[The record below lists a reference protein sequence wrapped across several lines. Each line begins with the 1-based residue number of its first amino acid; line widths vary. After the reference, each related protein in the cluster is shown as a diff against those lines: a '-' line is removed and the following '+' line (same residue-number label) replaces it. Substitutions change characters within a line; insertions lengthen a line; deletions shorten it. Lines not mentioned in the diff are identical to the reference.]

1 MHGHVY
7 DRGIPISVDPDLVGV
22 ARGVTTIVDG
32 GSAGA
37 STFPGFRKYVIEGA
51 TTRVY
56 AFLNIA
62 TIGLVVTNELF
73 LEPAIV
79 DPQAAIRVIEDNRD
93 RILGV
98 KVRVNGRGERG
109 AADLE
114 GLRKTRE
121 AAEATGLPIMM
132 HWSNEPELL
141 DLLRPGDILTHP
153 FNPPRAG
160 PRVLDEHGR
169 VFPQILA
176 LRDRGIF
183 TDFAHGTHLQ
193 WDIAERAAE
202 QDWFPDTIS
211 TDIHRAHIA
220 PDGAVIDLPTTMAK
234 FLFLGLSLEQVIERV
249 TTRPATILD
258 FPARIGTLQPGATA
272 DVSVLEVVSG
282 NVNLVD
288 SLGAT
293 RVGRET
299 LVPVATV
306 KSGNLVRL

>member
-1 MHGHVY
+1 
-7 DRGIPISVDPDLVGV
+7 
-22 ARGVTTIVDG
+22 
-32 GSAGA
+32 
-37 STFPGFRKYVIEGA
+37 
-51 TTRVY
+51 
-56 AFLNIA
+56 
-62 TIGLVVTNELF
+62 
-73 LEPAIV
+73 
-79 DPQAAIRVIEDNRD
+79 
-93 RILGV
+93 
-98 KVRVNGRGERG
+98 
-109 AADLE
+109 
-114 GLRKTRE
+114 
-121 AAEATGLPIMM
+121 
-132 HWSNEPELL
+132 
-141 DLLRPGDILTHP
+141 
-153 FNPPRAG
+153 
-160 PRVLDEHGR
+160 VLDEHGR

-202 QDWFPDTIS
+202 QGWFPDTIS

-272 DVSVLEVVSG
+272 DISVLEVVSG

-306 KSGNLVRL
+306 KSGDMVRL